1 MAKIY
6 ILIIVLGILSGVG
19 YGAFLYYKD
28 TQTRISVLTSNN
40 AKLKT
45 AHDQTVVE
53 FDQYRNNVKEE
64 IENFKAELEKQQ
76 KLNDELN
83 TNLKNVQEANKAIS
97 KLLANTDIIKNS
109 LADPKATEGRINEQ
123 VDLFFGA
130 IDCASNAECVQP
142 VPSP

>member
-1 MAKIY
+1 MARLY
-6 ILIIVLGILSGVG
+6 ILIIVLGILSAVG

-28 TQTRISVLTSNN
+28 TQTRIAILTSNN

-53 FDQYRNNVKEE
+53 FEQYRNNVKEE

>member
-1 MAKIY
+1 MTRLY
-6 ILIIVLGILSGVG
+6 ILIIVLGILSAVG

-53 FDQYRNNVKEE
+53 FEQYRNNVKEE
-64 IENFKAELEKQQ
+64 IENFKTELKKQQ
-76 KLNDELN
+76 ELNDELN
-83 TNLKNVQEANKAIS
+83 INLKNVQEANRAIS